1 MFVKDY
7 VCKICGETYI
17 GEEKPS
23 RCPFCGATKENLVE
37 AKTYDDSEAFEVN
50 LSDIEKQNIEK
61 ALELEIA
68 NAAFYKC
75 ASKKTNEI
83 EGQKVFKILS
93 KVEKEHASVWKK
105 ILNRDKIDIPK
116 TKECSSDYAE
126 NLKSSHQ
133 REERAI
139 DFYKKA
145 AKESQNP
152 RVREIFE
159 AFIEVETDHLTL
171 SE

>member
-1 MFVKDY
+1 MFVKVF
-7 VCKICGETYI
+7 VCNICGDSYI
-17 GEEKPS
+17 GEEAPS
-23 RCPFCGATKENLVE
+23 RCPFCGAEKKNIVE
-37 AKTYDDSEAFEVN
+37 AKDYDDTNAFDVELTEN
-50 LSDIEKQNIEK
+50 ERANIEK
-61 ALELEIA
+61 ALELELD

-75 ASKKTNEI
+75 ASKKTKEL

-105 ILNRDKIDIPK
+105 ILNQDDVEFPKIKDCA
-116 TKECSSDYAE
+116 TDYQE
-126 NLKSSHQ
+126 NLSNSHS

-139 DFYKKA
+139 EFYKKA
-145 AKESQNP
+145 GKEAKNS

-159 AFIEVETDHLTL
+159 VFVEVETDHLHL